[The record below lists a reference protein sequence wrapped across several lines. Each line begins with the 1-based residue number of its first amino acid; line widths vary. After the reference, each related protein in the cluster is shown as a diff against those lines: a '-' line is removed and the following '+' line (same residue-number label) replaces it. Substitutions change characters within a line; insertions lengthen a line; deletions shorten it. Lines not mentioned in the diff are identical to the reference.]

1 MEVLED
7 EKLKW
12 EHEPVERVFA
22 RYSEFSRTSTSV
34 SITYGNTG
42 KIVFYFFDKITHRN
56 QVKCGNNLYQ
66 SLNSPYVLFS
76 MAYPIVYNGVNL
88 SIFKSS
94 NGAGR
99 TGTYI
104 AISNLLERMKLE
116 QTVDVFQSIKIIR
129 SSRPQF
135 VENAVSIFL
144 FR

>member
-1 MEVLED
+1 
-7 EKLKW
+7 
-12 EHEPVERVFA
+12 
-22 RYSEFSRTSTSV
+22 
-34 SITYGNTG
+34 
-42 KIVFYFFDKITHRN
+42 
-56 QVKCGNNLYQ
+56 
-66 SLNSPYVLFS
+66 
-76 MAYPIVYNGVNL
+76 MAYPMVYNGVNL
-88 SIFKSS
+88 SIFNSS